1 MIDYTSALY
10 LGMRHPSR
18 ALAPWA
24 RLTAGVPA
32 VLGTLPGAEG
42 VAAALA
48 ALMGCQHAVLAPST
62 LHLAWDVL
70 GLLARDPVRLYL
82 DAGAYPVLRWGAER
96 AAAHGAPVHPFRHHD
111 AGALGRLLRRDAGD
125 PRRPVVV
132 ADGWC
137 PRCGEAA
144 PLAAYLAAAR
154 RHRGRLLID
163 DTQAL
168 GILGRQPTPAMPYGQ
183 GGGGTLCWLGLR
195 GPDVAI
201 LASLAK
207 GFGVPV
213 AVLAG
218 SRAFVRRFEERGETR
233 VHSSPPSAAV
243 IHAAAHALACNAT
256 QGAALRARLLRRVQQ
271 FRRLLAALGLAARGW
286 FFPMQV
292 LTAPHGLHAP
302 RLYAALL
309 DAGIRPVLL
318 RDRAGSGAALAFV
331 LTARHTDADLRR
343 TAHAL
348 RRLSAPPGATH
359 LLAS

>member
-1 MIDYTSALY
+1 MIDFTSALY

-24 RLTAGVPA
+24 RLTTGVPA
-32 VLGTLPGAEG
+32 VLGMPPGAEA

-48 ALMGCQHAVLAPST
+48 ALMGCPRAVLAPST

-111 AGALGRLLRRDAGD
+111 AGALRRLLRRDAGD

-132 ADGWC
+132 SDGWC

-168 GILGRQPTPAMPYGQ
+168 GILGRRPTPAAPYGQ
-183 GGGGTLCWLGLR
+183 GGGGTLCWLGLE
-195 GPDVAI
+195 GADVAV
-201 LASLAK
+201 LASMAK

-218 SRAFVRRFEERGETR
+218 SRSFVQSFEEFGETR

-243 IHAAAHALACNAT
+243 IHAAAHALACNAAR
-256 QGAALRARLLRRVQQ
+256 GAALRARLFRRVQQ
-271 FRRLLAALGLAARGW
+271 FRRLLAALGLGARGGV
-286 FFPMQV
+286 FPMQV
-292 LTAPHGLHAP
+292 LAAPRGLHAP
-302 RLYAALL
+302 RLYASLRE
-309 DAGIRPVLL
+309 AGIRAVLL

-331 LTARHTDADLRR
+331 LTARHTEADLQR
-343 TAHAL
+343 TARAL
-348 RRLSAPPGATH
+348 RRHFGPPGSTH